1 MPANDSKCELHRL
14 DTTAAPSLSRPAKLT
29 LTAAPYR
36 LVRRAFA
43 TNARTL
49 FLTQRAPKKH
59 KKRTPFGVLNFVKQT
74 QSASMAPFLFI
85 VLKHLVQT

>member
-14 DTTAAPSLSRPAKLT
+14 DTTAAPHFAPGKDPAYSRALPPCPPRVCT
-29 LTAAPYR
+29 ER
-36 LVRRAFA
+36 S
-43 TNARTL
+43 NA

>member
-14 DTTAAPSLSRPAKLT
+14 DTTAAPR
-29 LTAAPYR
+29 LTALSAAR
-36 LVRRAFA
+36 LH
-43 TNARTL
+43 RTL
-49 FLTQRAPKKH
+49 ERFLAQRAPKKH